1 MNHPSETNDSSA
13 SGAPSNRPSRA
24 PSTRLTIVVLAFG
37 ALALGYEYRATIL
50 SSALFVWL
58 PLLLCVGR
66 HFFMHGGHGSHRDS
80 GQDDDR

>member
-1 MNHPSETNDSSA
+1 MWLSDVSVK
-13 SGAPSNRPSRA
+13 RPVFA
-24 PSTRLTIVVLAFG
+24 TVVAMMLVAFG

-50 SSALFVWL
+50 SSALIVWL
-58 PLLLCVGR
+58 PLLLCVGM